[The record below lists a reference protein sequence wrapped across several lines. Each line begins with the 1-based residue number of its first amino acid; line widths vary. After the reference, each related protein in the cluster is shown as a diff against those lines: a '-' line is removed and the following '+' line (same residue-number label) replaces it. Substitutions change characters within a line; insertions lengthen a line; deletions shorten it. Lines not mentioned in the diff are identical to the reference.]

1 MDNIVVLF
9 FVVLGASL
17 CGQEAFAQ
25 VDTKEAPEYVI
36 VADSQI
42 VTKQRL
48 REYGRKGLVKE
59 MKKSVTQETRD
70 RLAKQFGDRIGD
82 REFIILVELGSVQ
95 GSQKS
100 TEAKTKSDTSTT
112 RKNESELRVGKDDI
126 AEDFTVD
133 MIDGSVVTLS
143 DLRGNVV
150 LLNFWATW
158 CAPCLMEFA
167 EMPETILE
175 PFKDKDFTLLPIS
188 IGEEKETVQKKME
201 KMKKY
206 GVHFNVGID
215 PDKEIWSQYATG
227 AIPKN
232 FVIDKRGVIRYI
244 SVGNSEG
251 SVKAL
256 ASEIERLLDK

>member
-1 MDNIVVLF
+1 MDNIAILF
-9 FVVLGASL
+9 FVVLGSSL
-17 CGQEAFAQ
+17 CGQEIFAQ
-25 VDTKEAPEYVI
+25 VDTKKDPEYVI

-42 VTKQRL
+42 VTKKRL

-59 MKKSVTQETRD
+59 MKKGVTKETRD
-70 RLAKQFGDRIGD
+70 RLAKRFGDRIGD
-82 REFIILVELGSVQ
+82 REFIILVDLGSGQ
-95 GSQKS
+95 GYKKNNDTETARDASTKKKS
-100 TEAKTKSDTSTT
+100 EA
-112 RKNESELRVGKDDI
+112 ELRVGKNDF

-175 PFKDKDFTLLPIS
+175 PFEDKDFTLLPIS
-188 IGEEKETVQKKME
+188 IGEEKEVVQKKME

-206 GVHFNVGID
+206 GVHFNVGMD

-256 ASEIERLLDK
+256 ANEIERLLDK